1 MDFRWLD
8 VLSFEGIVMPEMNYR
23 MSIAAEAEAGR
34 QARLALLLS
43 LSGNTRGAVD
53 ARCCR

>member
-1 MDFRWLD
+1 
-8 VLSFEGIVMPEMNYR
+8 MPEMNYR